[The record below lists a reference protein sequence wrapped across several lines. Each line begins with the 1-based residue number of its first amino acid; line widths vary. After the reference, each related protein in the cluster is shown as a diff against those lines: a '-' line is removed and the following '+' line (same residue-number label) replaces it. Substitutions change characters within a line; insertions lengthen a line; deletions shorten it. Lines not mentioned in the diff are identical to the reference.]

1 MFKDYD
7 KYLSTSLKV
16 YIFVLVCVFIM
27 KIVGLDYFGF
37 DLNNSVI
44 ININNICEKYKIYY
58 LYVIVVCYF
67 TSYVIVSLTLHN
79 NSKRLKIF
87 MLITLPLTLIVKYS
101 GFYLNQPI
109 FMSLQLLYLYF
120 LVIIYS
126 KSIDKKDFL
135 AYIKYNV
142 ILMIIQ
148 AMSLLFR
155 NQSLNHLEYNNSII
169 EMLLNLDY
177 LIILY
182 IYYKLKFMK
191 GGIVCHYQEAEVGY
205 SLLKKIH
212 LRKLL
217 KRLQKNL
224 HKFKQLSK
232 EEKLSISIYIFLSLI
247 WNTFTIILIFII
259 AKLNN
264 TLIECLFIVTSFWL
278 SKHSFGKPFHLSSM
292 VQCFIVSNISYY
304 ILNRITTPLGISIF
318 VPILLGVGLSYLT
331 SKLVKKSYKPLYK
344 GMPKELFEETILKV
358 TDKNSSKYKVC
369 YDFYIRGKSDLSLS
383 FEYNYSI
390 AGIRKIRN
398 RINDKI
404 RELN

>member
-16 YIFVLVCVFIM
+16 YIFVLLCVFIM
-27 KIVGLDYFGF
+27 KIVGYV
-37 DLNNSVI
+37 NNSTIISINDFCLKYHFDFVWYVI
-44 ININNICEKYKIYY
+44 SLYIQQYLFLGIVTNRRKLYIYSLIGTIITIIAQLIIKNSNNATLYY
-58 LYVIVVCYF
+58 LIFSNLLFILYPMIIEKRIFIKRQILCILLIMFYQF
-67 TSYVIVSLTLHN
+67 ISSTIRNTHLSYKEWNFI
-79 NSKRLKIF
+79 IDF
-87 MLITLPLTLIVKYS
+87 MLITYNLV
-101 GFYLNQPI
+101 
-109 FMSLQLLYLYF
+109 FMEGGLKLCQE
-120 LVIIYS
+120 
-126 KSIDKKDFL
+126 
-135 AYIKYNV
+135 
-142 ILMIIQ
+142 
-148 AMSLLFR
+148 
-155 NQSLNHLEYNNSII
+155 LE
-169 EMLLNLDY
+169 
-177 LIILY
+177 
-182 IYYKLKFMK
+182 
-191 GGIVCHYQEAEVGY
+191 AGY

-212 LRKLL
+212 LKKLL
-217 KRLQKNL
+217 KRLQENL
-224 HKFKQLSK
+224 HKFRLLPK

-247 WNTFTIILIFII
+247 WNTFTIVLIFII

-292 VQCFIVSNISYY
+292 LQCFIVSNISYY

-331 SKLVKKSYKPLYK
+331 SKLVKKTYKPLYK

-358 TDKNSSKYKVC
+358 TDKNSLKYKVC

-383 FEYNYSI
+383 FEYNYSLP
-390 AGIRKIRN
+390 GIRKIKN